1 MWRSFFQSTNMA
13 KRMTYYDSFWVVLG
27 SFGRR
32 DEGIVEILIQILFRF
47 VQNLIIGLF
56 VGFFSFLA
64 AVVGL
69 IQRFSPNVFEGL
81 IFFLLAALAIGS
93 LIFTVI
99 AGVCGCCVGT
109 VITVNKAAQRNLAD
123 RQRQRQ
129 LHGQNHYRRRD
140 W

>member
-1 MWRSFFQSTNMA
+1 MQ
-13 KRMTYYDSFWVVLG
+13 L
-27 SFGRR
+27 
-32 DEGIVEILIQILFRF
+32 QILFRF
-47 VQNLIIGLF
+47 VQNLIIGLV
-56 VGFFSFLA
+56 VGFFGFLA